1 MTFSASPQSVVEFWF
16 SDRVRPLWFQST
28 PEFDAELR
36 DRFEPVWQQAAADK
50 LDSWAETPEGALAL
64 VIVLDQVP
72 LNIYR
77 GDALCFSTEAKSRE
91 IANLAIERD
100 LAADLTDEQKAF
112 LYMPFMHSEALAD
125 QDKSVTL
132 FEAAGLAENLKF
144 AKHHRDIVRRFGR
157 FPHRNKILGRPST
170 EAEQAYLESDEAF
183 HG

>member
-16 SDRVRPLWFQST
+16 SDKVQPLWFQST

-125 QDKSVTL
+125 QDKSVAL
-132 FEAAGLAENLKF
+132 FEAAGLVENLKF

-170 EAEQAYLESDEAF
+170 EEEQAYLQSDEAF